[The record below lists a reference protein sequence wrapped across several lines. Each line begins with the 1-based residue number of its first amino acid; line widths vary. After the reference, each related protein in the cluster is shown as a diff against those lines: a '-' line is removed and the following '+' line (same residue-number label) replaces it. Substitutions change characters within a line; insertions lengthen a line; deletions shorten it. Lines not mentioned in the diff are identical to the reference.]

1 MNPETGDASGTW
13 LSCTPISALMGPK
26 LLMLEAWK

>member
-1 MNPETGDASGTW
+1 MNPDTGDASGTW
-13 LSCTPISALMGPK
+13 LSWTPISALMGLK